1 MQKSVRY
8 NEGHALYLSA
18 VARRE
23 GSKRGVLSKRSA
35 ESHGRW
41 SDRYFALYQNLLFY
55 YEGEQSARPAG
66 IYLLEGCAS
75 QHHGQQHQN
84 PPSVQVSAPR
94 TAAPEPPQRAGLS
107 TTDSSTRTP
116 PACRSQHHGQQHQ
129 NPPSVQVSA
138 PRTAAP
144 EPPQRAGLSTTD
156 SSTRTP
162 PACRSQ
168 HHGQPQRNPT
178 S

>member
-66 IYLLEGCAS
+66 IYLLEGCACHRCPAPKAS
-75 QHHGQQHQN
+75 SSSSSSASSSSAASKEPAEKVQQA
-84 PPSVQVSAPR
+84 SIC
-94 TAAPEPPQRAGLS
+94 GL
-107 TTDSSTRTP
+107 
-116 PACRSQHHGQQHQ
+116 
-129 NPPSVQVSA
+129 
-138 PRTAAP
+138 
-144 EPPQRAGLSTTD
+144 
-156 SSTRTP
+156 
-162 PACRSQ
+162 
-168 HHGQPQRNPT
+168 
-178 S
+178 